1 MKLSQIYVT
10 PDLSG
15 DASRSALIAGG
26 SSSVS
31 RAPMDGVTESTLS
44 DSSLFSLFDHSP
56 VSGPDALRPD
66 GSPNGKESPWL
77 KHQLCST

>member
-1 MKLSQIYVT
+1 MKLSQNSMA
-10 PDLSG
+10 PDLSCR

-26 SSSVS
+26 SSRVS
-31 RAPMDGVTESTLS
+31 RAPANGVTESALS
-44 DSSLFSLFDHSP
+44 VQLPLFDHSP
-56 VSGPDALRPD
+56 VSSPGALRPD